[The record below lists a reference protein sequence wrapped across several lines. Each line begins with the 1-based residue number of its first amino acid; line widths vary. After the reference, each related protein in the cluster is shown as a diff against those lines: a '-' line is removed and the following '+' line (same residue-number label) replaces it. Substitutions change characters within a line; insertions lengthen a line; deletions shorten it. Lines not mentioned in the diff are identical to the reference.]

1 MASITIKD
9 IATALGVSRN
19 TVSKVFNG
27 KGGVLPDTS
36 KRIIEAA
43 INMGY
48 TKIGADMQR
57 SVGIVQKSPEEHKG
71 YIAIVTS
78 EPDNNFWMG
87 IINGVSRMLTN
98 SGYGMLYVILN
109 AEQINRGV
117 LPSNLLHSSVDGII
131 VANLYDP
138 GMLQTICRRPTPKVF
153 YDMPVDTSIE
163 DLRGD
168 VVFTECRTYTRNLVR
183 LLAAKGKRR
192 FGFIGDTTTA
202 LSINERWSGFKEGLQ
217 DCGLELLP
225 EFCFTADRIL
235 HFYNDKT
242 VTNLLNKMEEHPDA
256 FICANDS
263 IGLRV
268 ITYYISIGVS
278 IPEAIAVTGFDGI
291 PESMLVEPHLTTV
304 RVDNEAVGRR
314 LARQLLWRIENR
326 DQPFETVRVS
336 AEILLR
342 AST

>member
-1 MASITIKD
+1 MASTTILD
-9 IATALGVSRN
+9 IANALGISRN
-19 TVSKVFNG
+19 TVSKVING
-27 KGGVLPDTS
+27 KGGVLPETS
-36 KRIIEAA
+36 KKIIEAA
-43 INMGY
+43 ISMGY
-48 TKIGADMQR
+48 TKIGADTQR
-57 SVGIVQKSPEEHKG
+57 LAGIIQKDPVEHKG

-78 EPDNNFWMG
+78 EPDNYFWMG
-87 IINGVSRMLTN
+87 IINGVSRMVTN

-109 AEQINRGV
+109 EDQIRSGL

-138 GMLQTICRRPTPKVF
+138 GMLQTISRRPIPKVY
-153 YDMPVDTSIE
+153 YDMPVDASIE
-163 DLRGD
+163 ELRGD
-168 VVFTECRTYTRNLVR
+168 VVFTECRTYTRSLVR
-183 LLAAKGKRR
+183 MLAAKGRKR

-225 EFCFTADRIL
+225 EFCFTEDHIL
-235 HFYNDKT
+235 HFYSDKT
-242 VTNLLNKMEEHPDA
+242 VTNLLNKMQDRPDA

-268 ITYYISIGVS
+268 ITYYGSVGISI
-278 IPEAIAVTGFDGI
+278 PDAMAVTGFDGI

-326 DQPFETVRVS
+326 EEPLETVRVS
-336 AEILLR
+336 AVIAVR
-342 AST
+342 SST